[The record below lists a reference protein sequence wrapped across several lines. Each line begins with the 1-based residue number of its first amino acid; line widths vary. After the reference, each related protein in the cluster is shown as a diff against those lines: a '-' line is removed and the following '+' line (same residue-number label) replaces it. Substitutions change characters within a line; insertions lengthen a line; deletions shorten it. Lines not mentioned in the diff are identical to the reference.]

1 MTSTPN
7 TPSASDL
14 TSDIAFRIG
23 YGEDAHRLV
32 KGKPLIIGNIAIE
45 SDFGCEAHSDGDVLL
60 HALSDALLS
69 TFALGDIGTYFPPS
83 NQSYKDADSAELL
96 LKLFDMLNHTIDN
109 FTIINLAIVITLDQP
124 KLGQYR
130 SAMQERLAELI
141 RIDAKN
147 IGITFKTSEGLALNH
162 IQARVSVLA
171 SGTIHA
177 DTNLDTALAFVH
189 K

>member
-1 MTSTPN
+1 MT
-7 TPSASDL
+7 
-14 TSDIAFRIG
+14 TSDFNFRTG

-32 KGKPLIIGNIAIE
+32 EGTALIIGNVAID

-83 NQSYKDADSAELL
+83 NDLYKDVDSSELL
-96 LKLFDMLNHTIDN
+96 LKLFAGLERTISS
-109 FTIINLAIVITLDQP
+109 FKIINLAIVITLDKP
-124 KLGQYR
+124 KLGKYR
-130 SAMQERLAELI
+130 PAMQARLAELLK
-141 RIDAKN
+141 IDAQD

-162 IQARVSVLA
+162 IQARVSLLA
-171 SGTIHA
+171 SGSRKA
-177 DTNLDTALAFVH
+177 DTTLETALAYVASL